1 MDIDNLIERLM
12 SLTYKR
18 DGGRYVFDVISEEHR
33 DKVTAEI
40 MNWYKTQDEVN
51 YDKKRIA
58 ELEAKVYAYEKII
71 ANSNFAPILPKW
83 VDYPITCN
91 EKGEL

>member
-12 SLTYKR
+12 NLTYRNKGDTYDYHIIPDR
-18 DGGRYVFDVISEEHR
+18 HK

-40 MNWYKTQDEVN
+40 LSWYKDQNISNEITE
-51 YDKKRIA
+51 YKIKIA

-71 ANSNFAPILPKW
+71 ANSNFAPITRK
-83 VDYPITCN
+83 ISEN
-91 EKGEL
+91 ESEEK

>member
-12 SLTYKR
+12 SLTYKS
-18 DGGRYVFDVISEEHR
+18 DGGRYDFDVISEDHR

-40 MNWYKTQDEVN
+40 MSWYKTQDEVN

-71 ANSNFAPILPKW
+71 ANSNFAPIISK
-83 VDYPITCN
+83 
-91 EKGEL
+91 EKGEKCQ